1 VWTACLLG
9 RHHSALV
16 WLLLGSTTAV
26 VLSLSLLPDKIRY
39 RARVAYDG
47 SAFSG
52 FQLQKT
58 RAPNSSSPCPPRTV
72 QGELERVLNQRFLG
86 GDGGGGGGGGATLND
101 HSRGIKVVAASR
113 TDAGVHARGQA
124 IHFDVPMSKNVN
136 IERMEDAT
144 SQQQP
149 DNMLR
154 LPDNDNDLAKVC
166 DSINKMLT
174 PDIRMWNLQ
183 RVPFDCKITK
193 AIDATTRRALRLEE
207 IGTDNDHDNDDDAV
221 VVVEM
226 ADFQWNVLFDST
238 RKLYSYRLCMGP
250 VVLAPL
256 ERHGRW
262 HVPTGTTPTRT
273 TASSGPIIHLDDLQ
287 RVLSHFVGT
296 HDFAAFA
303 GAVERSE
310 RKTRRRVSTIRTVFA
325 VSVIPED
332 EPSGSRCDGTS
343 DTTAGYCRIDFELK
357 GALYKQVRNMVGT
370 ALDVCLGNVREEHL
384 VRWLSR
390 HESYSRVD
398 NPSKPAP
405 PQGLTLEHVYF
416 EDPNF

>member
-1 VWTACLLG
+1 MRRNRGWTAILG
-9 RHHSALV
+9 RRHSTLV

-26 VLSLSLLPDKIRY
+26 VLSLSLPDKIRY

-58 RAPNSSSPCPPRTV
+58 RVPNSSPCPPRTV
-72 QGELERVLNQRFLG
+72 QGELERVLNQRLL
-86 GDGGGGGGGGATLND
+86 GGGGGGGATLND

-124 IHFDVPMSKNVN
+124 IHFDVPMSKNVD

-149 DNMLR
+149 KTMLR
-154 LPDNDNDLAKVC
+154 LPDNDNDLAKLC

-183 RVPFDCKITK
+183 RVPFDCTITK

-207 IGTDNDHDNDDDAV
+207 IGTDNRDGDNM

-238 RKLYSYRLCMGP
+238 RKLYSYRLCLGP
-250 VVLAPL
+250 VLAPL

-273 TASSGPIIHLDDLQ
+273 TASSCPIIRLDDLQ

-325 VSVIPED
+325 VNVISED

-343 DTTAGYCRIDFELK
+343 DTAAGYCRIDFELK